1 MKDNTITVNSEIAQL
16 TLADGS
22 VCSGQVLEISG
33 SKAVVQVRSEG
44 HLYNSDFQDCTANV
58 GRWECA

>member
-33 SKAVVQVRSEG
+33 SKAVVQVRCEG
-44 HLYNSDFQDCTANV
+44 
-58 GRWECA
+58 